1 MSRFSKLKTVWRC
14 YAIIFFVMKL
24 FQCEHYG
31 SIGQNH
37 LLYTQKKKKTELLF
51 SESLSLLNYLMKSC
65 AMLLGING

>member
-1 MSRFSKLKTVWRC
+1 MFSKLKTVWRC

-37 LLYTQKKKKTELLF
+37 LLYSQKKKKKTE
-51 SESLSLLNYLMKSC
+51 LLNYLMKSC

>member
-37 LLYTQKKKKTELLF
+37 LLYSQKKKKK
-51 SESLSLLNYLMKSC
+51 LSC
-65 AMLLGING
+65 